1 VITFTRRNAIAA
13 GIVVALGTAAPFGS
27 VFANQHP
34 HPHKG
39 SLDYLDRNS

>member
-1 VITFTRRNAIAA
+1 MIKLERITLIRVGVAA
-13 GIVVALGTAAPFGS
+13 LAVAALSGTAFS
-27 VFANQHP
+27 NQHP